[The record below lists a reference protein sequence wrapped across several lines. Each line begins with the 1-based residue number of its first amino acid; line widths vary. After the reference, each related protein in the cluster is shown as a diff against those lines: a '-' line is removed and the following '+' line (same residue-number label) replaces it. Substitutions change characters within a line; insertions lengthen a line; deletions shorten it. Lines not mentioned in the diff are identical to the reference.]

1 MLFRQLLSSADLT
14 LAYGRRY
21 GLVGRN
27 GIGKTTLISMISS
40 GQLRI
45 PAGITLLSVEQE
57 VVGDDTRVIDAVLA
71 SDSRRQA
78 MLEKEHVLQARLN
91 KENISEAEKNKW
103 NDELSKL
110 YAEMEH
116 LQLDK

>member
-1 MLFRQLLSSADLT
+1 MFRRKERRSFFFRQLLSSADLT

-40 GQLRI
+40 GHLKI
-45 PAGITLLSVEQE
+45 PSGISMLSVEQE
-57 VVGDDTRVIDAVLA
+57 VVGDDTRVVDAVLA

-78 MLEKEHVLQARLN
+78 MIDKEHTLQARLN
-91 KENISEAEKNKW
+91 K
-103 NDELSKL
+103 
-110 YAEMEH
+110 
-116 LQLDK
+116 